1 MDYDVSAKAMNPDFV
16 RYQVFL
22 EERKNLQIVRQ
33 TPLTYH
39 TCTQDDYDSFFP
51 ISPDNIVFATQL
63 LKDEILFCLD

>member
-1 MDYDVSAKAMNPDFV
+1 MNAEGFKIAFGVMDYDVSAKAMDPNFV

-39 TCTQDDYDSFFP
+39 TCTQADYDTFYP
-51 ISPDNIVFATQL
+51 ISQNNIVFA
-63 LKDEILFCLD
+63 